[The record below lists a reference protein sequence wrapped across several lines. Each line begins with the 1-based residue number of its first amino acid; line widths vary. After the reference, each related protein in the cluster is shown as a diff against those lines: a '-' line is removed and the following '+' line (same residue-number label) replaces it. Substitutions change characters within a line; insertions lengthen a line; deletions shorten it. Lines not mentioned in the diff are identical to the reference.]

1 MGGRNLR
8 PCFLGKYEITVFKKR
23 CTRTCSAARLDT
35 LVTTTLNI
43 FLLALY
49 LWNMSQNN
57 MSQNKSK
64 KTREAIEGTS
74 NELLTVKD
82 TKNVINFKQSVRAAK
97 RKDIWKNR
105 RGLTLQKY

>member
-49 LWNMSQNN
+49 LWN